1 MWEVES
7 AANNSFDVFRAT
19 AAIRQIQA
27 EMNGN
32 DFDYK
37 GAGSYADAMKAID
50 EMEEKWNAGDKSAI
64 KHGMDPNRI
73 GKCGKSSC

>member
-1 MWEVES
+1 MWEVE
-7 AANNSFDVFRAT
+7 AAAKNTFDVFRAT

-32 DFDYK
+32 EFSYR
-37 GAGSYADAMKAID
+37 GASSYEEAIALIDAGQASGMNGV
-50 EMEEKWNAGDKSAI
+50 EFSN
-64 KHGMDPNRI
+64 KHRGDPNRI

>member
-1 MWEVES
+1 MEVEE
-7 AANNSFDVFRAT
+7 AANNTFDVFRAT
-19 AAIRQIQA
+19 AAIRQIQSQ
-27 EMNGN
+27 MNN
-32 DFDYK
+32 NSFDYK
-37 GAGSYADAMKAID
+37 GASSYEEAMKVID